1 LTQTQTN
8 AIISIM
14 KTIVGLDLGGTF
26 IKVGLVS
33 EKGKILKKEQL
44 LTLGK
49 KGKRTVLSQMETG
62 IKITLKG
69 EKDAI
74 GIGIG
79 TPGLVDKNGKVF
91 SAPNLPD
98 WNNLPLKKLFQDKFH
113 LPVVVENDVNTITS
127 GEYIYGAGKGYK
139 NIICITLGTGLGGGM
154 ILNGKLFRGSKLSA
168 AEIGHIPIC
177 YDGPKCNCGNIGCIE
192 RYVGAEYISQ
202 IASESIKKGRKSKIK
217 EIVKGDLKKITPRVI
232 SQAYQKGDSLAKEIW
247 EKVGL
252 YLGTMLSGLINLLN
266 PEIIIIGGGI
276 AQVGKPLFDA
286 VNKEI
291 KKRAFPLLVKDVRA
305 VPAKLGTD
313 SGIIS
318 AASLLN
324 YVTTDEHGYTQI
336 KKTI

>member
-1 LTQTQTN
+1 
-8 AIISIM
+8 M
-14 KTIVGLDLGGTF
+14 KTVVGLDLGGTF
-26 IKVGLVS
+26 IKVGLVN

-44 LTLGK
+44 PSLRK
-49 KGKRTVLSQMETG
+49 KGKKAILSQMEKG
-62 IKITLKG
+62 IKFALKG
-69 EKDAI
+69 EKNVS

-91 SAPNLPD
+91 SAPNLPQWD
-98 WNNLPLKKLFQDKFH
+98 NLPLKKLFQDKFH
-113 LPVVVENDVNTITS
+113 LRVVVENDVNTITS

-177 YDGPKCNCGNIGCIE
+177 FNGPKCNCGNVGCIE

-202 IASESIKKGRKSKIK
+202 IAREAIKKGRKSKIK

-232 SQAYQKGDSLAKEIW
+232 SQAYKKGDSLAKEIW

-266 PEIIIIGGGI
+266 SEIIIIGGGI
-276 AQVGKPLFDA
+276 AQAGKPLFDSID
-286 VNKEI
+286 KEI
-291 KKRAFPLLVKDVRA
+291 KKRAFPLLAKDVQV

-318 AASLLN
+318 AASLII
-324 YVTTDEHGYTQI
+324 G
-336 KKTI
+336 K

>member
-1 LTQTQTN
+1 MTRLGSN
-8 AIISIM
+8 AIFIYM
-14 KTIVGLDLGGTF
+14 KTVVGLDLGGTL
-26 IKVGLVS
+26 IKVGLVN

-44 LTLGK
+44 PTLGK
-49 KGKRTVLSQMETG
+49 KGKRTVLSQMEKG
-62 IKITLKG
+62 VKFALKG
-69 EKDAI
+69 EKNVF

-98 WNNLPLKKLFQDKFH
+98 WDNLPLKKLFQDKFH

-127 GEYIYGAGKGYK
+127 GEYLYGAGKGYK

-154 ILNGKLFRGSKLSA
+154 ILDGKLFRGSKLSA
-168 AEIGHIPIC
+168 TEIGHIPIC
-177 YDGPKCNCGNIGCIE
+177 FDGPKCNCGNVGCIE

-202 IASESIKKGRKSKIK
+202 IARDAIKKGRKSKIK
-217 EIVKGDLKKITPRVI
+217 EIIKGDLKKITPRVI

-252 YLGTMLSGLINLLN
+252 YLGTMLSGMINLLN

-276 AQVGKPLFDA
+276 AQAGKPLFDS
-286 VNKEI
+286 VDKEI
-291 KKRAFPLLVKDVRA
+291 KKRAFPLLVKDVKV

-318 AASLLN
+318 AASL
-324 YVTTDEHGYTQI
+324 I
-336 KKTI
+336 KSSRGEN